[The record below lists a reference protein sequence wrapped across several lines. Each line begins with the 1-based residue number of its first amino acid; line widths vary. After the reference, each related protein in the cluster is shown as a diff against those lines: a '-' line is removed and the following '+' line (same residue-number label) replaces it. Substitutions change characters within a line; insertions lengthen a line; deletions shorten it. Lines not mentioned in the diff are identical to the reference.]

1 MGMMSEVAAAVKIQ
15 APYVKVW
22 ENDSICSSV
31 SVVLSLD
38 APETWKN
45 GILENSR
52 FAKISISPEGRYFD
66 GGRVTVETLAGL
78 RIRKF
83 TGEWQKVVNKLNK
96 WAKEQI

>member
-15 APYVKVW
+15 APYIKVW

-31 SVVLSLD
+31 SVVLSFD
-38 APETWKN
+38 SPATWKN
-45 GILENSR
+45 NILENSR
-52 FAKISISPEGRYFD
+52 YAKISISPEGRYFD

-83 TGEWQKVVNKLNK
+83 TGDWPKVVAKLNK
-96 WAKEQI
+96 WANEQI